1 MRDRIADVLDR
12 PEVAA
17 PLIVLAVFVGA
28 LLVTRV
34 ARFVTRRVI
43 RRVARR
49 SLLVPLGQG
58 GLWRTRER
66 RGETAGSAEVEARR
80 RQRIDAA
87 SRMVSHITSVV
98 IWIVATILTFHLLD
112 VEPAFFL
119 SSAGFLGAA
128 VAIGGQHKVNDYL
141 TGLSVHFEDRYGVGD
156 EIVVHV
162 GWAEPVEA
170 VVDHVGL
177 FSTRLRDTR
186 STLHFPNSAL
196 VNLRNLS
203 QEAAVSTIR
212 LSVPDDSSPD
222 EAKSFLRGLAG
233 TDGLTDVIFVG
244 DLESREPSTGEVEVE
259 VRTARALDDREKR
272 RSRDARRRCSTG
284 PDGRR
289 GRPVAQLA
297 VSWREARWAAARW
310 RRIDRRSSSDSPPH
324 MPESWLVASAKS
336 RHSSVT
342 LQFSHTRLA

>member
-1 MRDRIADVLDR
+1 MPDRLADLLDR
-12 PEVAA
+12 PEVSA
-17 PLIVLAVFVGA
+17 PLIVLAVFVSA
-28 LLVTRV
+28 LLLARLARV
-34 ARFVTRRVI
+34 VIRRVI
-43 RRVARR
+43 RRLAKR

-87 SRMVSHITSVV
+87 SRMVSHMVSVV
-98 IWIVATILTFHLLD
+98 IWIVATILTFHLLKVD
-112 VEPAFFL
+112 PAFFL
-119 SSAGFLGAA
+119 SSAGFIGAA
-128 VAIGGQHKVNDYL
+128 IAIGGQHKVNDYL

-156 EIVVHV
+156 EIMVEV
-162 GWAEPVEA
+162 GWSEPVVA

-177 FSTRLRDTR
+177 FSTRLRDAR

-222 EAKSFLRGLAG
+222 EAKSLLRGLAG

-244 DLESREPSTGEVEVE
+244 DIEAYEPNTGEVEVE
-259 VRTARALDDREKR
+259 VRTARALDEREKSRLER
-272 RSRDARRRCSTG
+272 RTQAMLD
-284 PDGRR
+284 
-289 GRPVAQLA
+289 RP
-297 VSWREARWAAARW
+297 
-310 RRIDRRSSSDSPPH
+310 
-324 MPESWLVASAKS
+324 
-336 RHSSVT
+336 
-342 LQFSHTRLA
+342 